1 MKIDLDKLII
11 RILSIILA
19 VVLIV
24 YMKNDPETIPANV
37 GDYITFRGSVG
48 IIGLMLIGAVNL
60 IQRNLIIELWQK

>member
-19 VVLIV
+19 IVLIV

-48 IIGLMLIGAVNL
+48 IIGLMLIGAINL
-60 IQRNLIIELWQK
+60 IRRNLIIEL

>member
-19 VVLIV
+19 VILIV
-24 YMKNDPETIPANV
+24 YMKNDTEVIPPNV

-60 IQRNLIIELWQK
+60 IQRNLIIELW

>member
-19 VVLIV
+19 IVLIV
-24 YMKNDPETIPANV
+24 YMKNDTEVIPQNV

-60 IQRNLIIELWQK
+60 IQRNLIIEL

>member
-60 IQRNLIIELWQK
+60 IQRNLIIEL

>member
-19 VVLIV
+19 IVLII

-60 IQRNLIIELWQK
+60 IQRNLIIEL

>member
-19 VVLIV
+19 VVLII

-37 GDYITFRGSVG
+37 GDYITFRGGVG

-60 IQRNLIIELWQK
+60 VKRNLIIEL

>member
-60 IQRNLIIELWQK
+60 IKRNLIIEL

>member
-60 IQRNLIIELWQK
+60 IQRNLIIELW

>member
-19 VVLIV
+19 IVLII

-60 IQRNLIIELWQK
+60 IQRNLIIELW

>member
-19 VVLIV
+19 IILII

-60 IQRNLIIELWQK
+60 IQRNLIIEL

>member
-19 VVLIV
+19 IVLIV

-60 IQRNLIIELWQK
+60 IQRNLIIEL

>member
-19 VVLIV
+19 IVLIV

-60 IQRNLIIELWQK
+60 IQRNLIIELW

>member
-19 VVLIV
+19 VILIV

-60 IQRNLIIELWQK
+60 IQRNLIIEL

>member
-19 VVLIV
+19 IVLIV

-60 IQRNLIIELWQK
+60 IKRNLIIEL

>member
-19 VVLIV
+19 IILII

-60 IQRNLIIELWQK
+60 IQRNLIIELW

>member
-19 VVLIV
+19 IILII

-60 IQRNLIIELWQK
+60 VKRNLIIEL